1 MSSEKLTTKEVAKR
15 ERITPRTVRNLCERS
30 ELPAYKVGGQW
41 RIESD
46 YKKHLR
52 DSKKDA

>member
-15 ERITPRTVRNLCERS
+15 ERITPRTVRNLCERG

-41 RIESD
+41 RIEPD